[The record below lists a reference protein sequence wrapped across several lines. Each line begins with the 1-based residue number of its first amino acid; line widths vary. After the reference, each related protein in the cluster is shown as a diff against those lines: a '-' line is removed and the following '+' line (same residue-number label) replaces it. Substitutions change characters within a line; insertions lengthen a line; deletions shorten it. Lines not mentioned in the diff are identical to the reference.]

1 MPIELLRYI
10 PIDIENI
17 HPLVAPRHAIDVF
30 GIEGKLQRIGPRDGL
45 SAAAGVGG
53 TGEVFEGGYEV
64 VLRGG
69 VGGLAEAEVGVDFGA
84 VRGAGGAAG
93 AGLEGFG
100 LAGGFLED
108 LEEGGGGFEVGV
120 VCAVGAGVQGRG
132 GGRKGVGEG
141 EELCEEEEGEGR
153 CGWGDH
159 CGLKCWNDW
168 ERGFSCCMRALWG
181 GFS

>member
-17 HPLVAPRHAIDVF
+17 HTLVTPRHVIDVF
-30 GIEGKLQRIGPRDGL
+30 GIEGEFQRVGPCDGL
-45 SAAAGVGG
+45 PAAAGVGG

-64 VLRGG
+64 VLGGG
-69 VGGLAEAEVGVDFGA
+69 VGGLAEAEVGAGFGA

-108 LEEGGGGFEVGV
+108 LEEGEGGFEVGV
-120 VCAVGAGVQGRG
+120 VCAMGTGVEG
-132 GGRKGVGEG
+132 GGGEGVGEG
-141 EELCEEEEGEGR
+141 EELCEEEEGG

-159 CGLKCWNDW
+159 CGL
-168 ERGFSCCMRALWG
+168 ERSE
-181 GFS
+181 